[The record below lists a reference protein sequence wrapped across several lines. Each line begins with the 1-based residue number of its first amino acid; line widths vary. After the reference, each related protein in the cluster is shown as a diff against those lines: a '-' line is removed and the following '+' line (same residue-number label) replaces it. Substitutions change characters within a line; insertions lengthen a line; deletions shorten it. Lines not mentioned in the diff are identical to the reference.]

1 MHVASLIAAC
11 SLSLSLSLALAA
23 CAVDTERHEPE
34 QSHRTNAAPA
44 EPRRETPPPA
54 PPVAPLQRQPAPARI
69 PYQLILPPPL
79 PVPPPAPVGPQTPVP
94 LTTCDP
100 GGCWNT
106 NAGRYNGGTG
116 DTFLD
121 RGGHQCVRNGA
132 WMQCF

>member
-1 MHVASLIAAC
+1 MHSASLIAAC
-11 SLSLSLSLALAA
+11 SLALALTA
-23 CAVDTERHEPE
+23 CAVDTGRREPE
-34 QSHRTNAAPA
+34 QSQRANAART
-44 EPRRETPPPA
+44 EPRRETPPPT
-54 PPVAPLQRQPAPARI
+54 PPVTPLQRQPAPARI

-79 PVPPPAPVGPQTPVP
+79 PAPVPAPTGPQTPVP

-106 NAGRYNGGTG
+106 GAGRYNGGTG

>member
-1 MHVASLIAAC
+1 MHSTSLIAAC
-11 SLSLSLSLALAA
+11 LLSLALAA
-23 CAVDTERHEPE
+23 CAVDAGRREPE
-34 QSHRTNAAPA
+34 QPHRVNPAPA
-44 EPRRETPPPA
+44 KPRSETPPPA
-54 PPVAPLQRQPAPARI
+54 PVAPLQRQPAPARI

-79 PVPPPAPVGPQTPVP
+79 PAPPPAPAGPQTPVP

-106 NAGRYNGGTG
+106 GAGRYNGGTG

-121 RGGHQCVRNGA
+121 RGGRQCVRNGA

>member
-1 MHVASLIAAC
+1 MHSTSLIAAC
-11 SLSLSLSLALAA
+11 LLSLALAA
-23 CAVDTERHEPE
+23 CAVDAGRREPE
-34 QSHRTNAAPA
+34 Q
-44 EPRRETPPPA
+44 PRRVNPVPAKPRSETPPPA
-54 PPVAPLQRQPAPARI
+54 PVAPLQRQPAPARI

-79 PVPPPAPVGPQTPVP
+79 PAPPPAPAGPQTPVP

-106 NAGRYNGGTG
+106 GAGRYNGGTG

-121 RGGHQCVRNGA
+121 RGGRQCVRNGA